1 MTVLTTLFSFN
12 RKMGRQEKKAKCTDS
27 GEMHCSVVADYI
39 SMNEA
44 LGFVLD
50 QEK

>member
-1 MTVLTTLFSFN
+1 MLTALFSFN
-12 RKMGRQEKKAKCTDS
+12 KIGRQEMKAKCPES
-27 GEMHCSVVADYI
+27 GGMHRSVVADYI
-39 SMNEA
+39 SMSKA